1 MEFFSYCLN
10 INSKVIVVII
20 LRVLFLCSLSGFAF
34 AADTDDFD
42 TAAQPKRKSSKAEET
57 IQKAFPEWKI
67 IKEQTQ
73 VNAYDRELIKAFWD
87 DSDQITSSL
96 DLTRRHSEKNPSEA
110 FKDLVDKNMMVA
122 TRVFMKPFVTGGIA
136 VFSKAKDQILNLHVL
151 SIGEDYQQQGIGSV
165 LLKDLEENYDAVSI
179 KASILSTSEE
189 FYNKK
194 GFVEDLEG
202 KNEWD
207 RIKQLKAPGAAE
219 KTPSK
224 ADAHSSST
232 EQTEKA
238 DFSKD
243 ITR

>member
-1 MEFFSYCLN
+1 M
-10 INSKVIVVII
+10 II
-20 LRVLFLCSLSGFAF
+20 LRLLFLCSLSGFAF

-42 TAAQPKRKSSKAEET
+42 TAAQPRRKSSKAEEA

-67 IKEQTQ
+67 IKKQTR
-73 VNAYDRELIKAFWD
+73 VNAYDRELINAVWD
-87 DSDQITSSL
+87 DSYQITSSL
-96 DLTRRHSEKNPSEA
+96 ELTRRHSEENPSEA

-136 VFSKAKDQILNLHVL
+136 VFSKDKDRNLILHLL
-151 SIGEDYQQQGIGSV
+151 SIGEDCQKKGIGSV

-179 KASILSTSEE
+179 KANTLSTSEE

-194 GFVEDLEG
+194 GFIKDPKG
-202 KNEWD
+202 KNESD
-207 RIKQLKAPGAAE
+207 RIKHLSALGAAE

-232 EQTEKA
+232 EQAGKA
-238 DFSKD
+238 DSSKD
-243 ITR
+243 ITK